1 VPESSP
7 ADSVPPP
14 LTALGGWY
22 DAGWFSASVLDDAE
36 VVGFQFPKLPGVR
49 KQSFHV
55 IERSATPPPAKGA
68 KAKAAPAAPVAAPK
82 RIAGKL
88 ALVLDLYGARQAV
101 ACAKRG
107 FLFDSGPV
115 LFFGVLPL
123 AKLKARPAN
132 KLRRELIDIG
142 LCGCVVQVD
151 GTLATAMFWPAAEGD
166 ITDFVTAA
174 SPDVPLHGDFSQA
187 LAGPAAQPAAPKS
200 RAKGGGVSNETKLLR
215 EIAALRQQIDS
226 LKSAQTTVGA
236 MEKLGL
242 DDARLKSMLMLLH
255 PDKHGGSEA
264 ANEAAKW
271 LNSLREV
278 LKSGRK

>member
-1 VPESSP
+1 MAESSP
-7 ADSVPPP
+7 ADDVPPP
-14 LTALGGWY
+14 LAALGGWF

-55 IERSATPPPAKGA
+55 IERSVTAPAKG
-68 KAKAAPAAPVAAPK
+68 KAKAATDAPAPK

-88 ALVLDLYGARQAV
+88 ALVLDGYGARQAV
-101 ACAKRG
+101 ACSKRG
-107 FLFDSGPV
+107 FLFESGPV

-132 KLRRELIDIG
+132 KLRRELIEIG

-151 GTLATAMFWPAAEGD
+151 GTLAVAMFWPAAEGD

-174 SPDVPLHGDFSQA
+174 SPDVPLHGDYMKA
-187 LAGPAAQPAAPKS
+187 RAVTGAPLVQPAS

-215 EIAALRQQIDS
+215 EITALRQQIDA

-236 MEKLGL
+236 MEQLGL
-242 DDARLKSMLMLLH
+242 DDARLKSMLNLLH

-271 LNSLREV
+271 LNGLREM
-278 LKSGRK
+278 LKVRAK

>member
-1 VPESSP
+1 VPENSP
-7 ADSVPPP
+7 ADTVPPP
-14 LTALGGWY
+14 LAALGGWF
-22 DAGWFSASVLDDAE
+22 DAGWFSASVLDDAQ
-36 VVGFQFPKLPGVR
+36 VVGFQFPKLRGVR

-55 IERSATPPPAKGA
+55 IERSAVAPAKGG
-68 KAKAAPAAPVAAPK
+68 KAKAAPSAPAATPK

-101 ACAKRG
+101 ACSKRG
-107 FLFDSGPV
+107 FLFESGPV

-132 KLRRELIDIG
+132 KLRRELIGIG

-166 ITDFVTAA
+166 ITDFVNAA

-187 LAGPAAQPAAPKS
+187 LAPATAQAPPPIA
-200 RAKGGGVSNETKLLR
+200 RAKRGGVSNETKLLR
-215 EIAALRQQIDS
+215 EITALRQQIDT
-226 LKSAQTTVGA
+226 LKSAQTKVGA
-236 MEKLGL
+236 MEQLGL
-242 DDARLKSMLMLLH
+242 DDARLKSMLNLLH

-271 LNSLREV
+271 LNNLREL
-278 LKSGRK
+278 LKARAK